1 MSTYKQLYDED
12 IKMTEMKRKI
22 EDKKYKVKNK
32 EYEKIKNFI
41 KNTPVE
47 FYLNKK

>member
-1 MSTYKQLYDED
+1 MSIYKQLYDED

-22 EDKKYKVKNK
+22 EDKKYEVENK
-32 EYEKIKNFI
+32 EYEKIKNSI
-41 KNTPVE
+41 KNTPIE